1 MLGTDLMLAQDG
13 VFVMEWY
20 SWVGIVGIIVVL
32 IAYKIYKDK
41 TMT

>member
-1 MLGTDLMLAQDG
+1 MI
-13 VFVMEWY
+13 MEWY

-32 IAYKIYKDK
+32 VGYKLYKDK